1 MPAAASL
8 ADDRAL
14 FRDADWPHE
23 QVEKFK
29 PYSTTSLYAFAQH
42 RLQETGMTPMPAQPP
57 ATTALSPYLSLRQA
71 VRPAIVTYTVLASE
85 QERAGALA
93 EEASQLL
100 EATRKLLEAVGLVH
114 LLSPKPGEE
123 MPGND
128 RGDRQARLL
137 AAYADAGML
146 WAKVV
151 GHSIALADGLLG
163 QARWDDVLRLADFLD
178 NAGETVVADS
188 LRERANDAIR
198 GDFYARINRIHDK
211 MSREETATAIDTLR
225 SLPRSSRSGSSRSRC
240 ASGRSGRRSR
250 TSPGLTASRGT
261 RSKRP

>member
-1 MPAAASL
+1 
-8 ADDRAL
+8 
-14 FRDADWPHE
+14 
-23 QVEKFK
+23 
-29 PYSTTSLYAFAQH
+29 
-42 RLQETGMTPMPAQPP
+42 MTPMPAQAP
-57 ATTALSPYLSLRQA
+57 TTALSPYLSLRQA

-93 EEASQLL
+93 DEASQLL
-100 EATRKLLEAVGLVH
+100 ESTRELLEAVGLVH
-114 LLSPKPGEE
+114 LLSPDPGAEI
-123 MPGND
+123 PGND

-137 AAYADAGML
+137 AAYADAGVL

-163 QARWDDVLRLADFLD
+163 QARWHDVLRLADFLD

-198 GDFYARINRIHDK
+198 AEYYARISCIHDK

-225 SLPRSSRSGSSRSRC
+225 SLPKEFPERKLEIALRLRPLG
-240 ASGRSGRRSR
+240 ASVKNVTKLDRQSR
-250 TSPGLTASRGT
+250 TTVEAAMSSLPDSADYYLAVLSEIYYSFVR
-261 RSKRP
+261 

>member
-1 MPAAASL
+1 
-8 ADDRAL
+8 
-14 FRDADWPHE
+14 
-23 QVEKFK
+23 
-29 PYSTTSLYAFAQH
+29 
-42 RLQETGMTPMPAQPP
+42 MTPMPAQAP
-57 ATTALSPYLSLRQA
+57 TTALSPYLSLRQA

-93 EEASQLL
+93 DEASQLL
-100 EATRKLLEAVGLVH
+100 ESTRELLEAVGLVH
-114 LLSPKPGEE
+114 LLSPDPGAEI
-123 MPGND
+123 PDND

-137 AAYADAGML
+137 AAYADAGVL

-163 QARWDDVLRLADFLD
+163 QARWHDVLRLADFLD

-198 GDFYARINRIHDK
+198 AEYYARISCIHDK

-225 SLPRSSRSGSSRSRC
+225 SLPKEFPERKLEIALRLRPLG
-240 ASGRSGRRSR
+240 ASVKNVTKLDRQSR
-250 TSPGLTASRGT
+250 TTVEAAMSSLPDSADYYLAVLSEIYYSFVR
-261 RSKRP
+261 